1 MAQAKEAQALEL
13 EAQVRENL
21 GKADSRR
28 TRRLQDLVP
37 AVVYGSEKA
46 PAHVLLE
53 SRIIRKFFE
62 QPGASSKVIELNIAG
77 KAESVVVKSKQ
88 FHPAKGTIMH
98 IDFMRVNKNQALKT
112 TVPLHFENEE
122 TSPGVKAG
130 GIVAHIITVVDVTCK
145 PADLPESI
153 TVDLGALE
161 LDKSL
166 HLSDIV
172 LPKGVEFTHAV
183 DADHD
188 QSIASITTPRAAAES
203 DDTEATAESTEED
216 KSEG

>member
-1 MAQAKEAQALEL
+1 MAQAKEAQAFEL

-37 AVVYGSEKA
+37 AVVYGSDKA
-46 PAHVLLE
+46 PAHILLE
-53 SRIIRKFFE
+53 SRVIRKFFE
-62 QPGASSKVIELNIAG
+62 QPGASSKVIDLNIAG

-88 FHPAKGTIMH
+88 FHPAKGTVMH
-98 IDFMRVNKNQALKT
+98 IDFMRVNKNQTLKAS
-112 TVPLHFENEE
+112 VPLHFENED
-122 TSPGVKAG
+122 TAPGVKAG
-130 GIVAHIITVVDVTCK
+130 GIVAHIMTEVDVTCK

-153 TVDLGALE
+153 TVDLGSLE

-188 QSIASITTPRAAAES
+188 QSVASISSPRSAAES
-203 DDTEATAESTEED
+203 DDAEATEED